1 MQNILK
7 FHFRDLLFKVKPIQ
21 AKQVERSGRTVKT
34 IKRLIKC
41 RKKALLINLGG
52 TTKEPFVLKK
62 RMNWL
67 FFDIYQ
73 NLKGGR
79 KNARKD

>member
-34 IKRLIKC
+34 IKRLITLYLNVNI
-41 RKKALLINLGG
+41 KKYKEKLINLGG
-52 TTKEPFVLKK
+52 TTEVHFVLWTLDKCC
-62 RMNWL
+62 
-67 FFDIYQ
+67 
-73 NLKGGR
+73 
-79 KNARKD
+79 